1 LERYKN
7 GAFLFKKIKKLIVK
21 RLFIV
26 VYLSIKNMAHL
37 EVKPR
42 SRSTWWIWLIILIII
57 IVAAY
62 YYFYVYKGGSKPMVE
77 NHPYM
82 SVATAMIKSIV

>member
-1 LERYKN
+1 
-7 GAFLFKKIKKLIVK
+7 
-21 RLFIV
+21 LFIEI
-26 VYLSIKNMAHL
+26 YLSINNMAHL

-57 IVAAY
+57 IAAAY
-62 YYFYVYKGGSKPMVE
+62 YYFYVYKSGSKPLVE

-82 SVATAMIKSIV
+82 SIAATAIRNIV